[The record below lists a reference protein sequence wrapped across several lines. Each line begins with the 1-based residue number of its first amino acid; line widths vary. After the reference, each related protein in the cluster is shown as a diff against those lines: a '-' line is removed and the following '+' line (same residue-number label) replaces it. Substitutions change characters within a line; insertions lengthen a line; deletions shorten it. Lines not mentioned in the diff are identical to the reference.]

1 MLKVYIDG
9 CCEPN
14 PGGTASSGLVVSR
27 DGQKIYSKGVVIGSG
42 ATFSNNVAEYAGL
55 ISFLM
60 LWHAQEEAVVYSDS
74 QLLIKQMSGEWQA
87 HAGLYLERYQM
98 AKQLSEGKPV
108 SYQWIPRSENTE
120 ADKLSI
126 DALLAVGIK
135 PRRR

>member
-14 PGGTASSGLVVSR
+14 PGGTASYGMVVYR
-27 DGQKIYSKGVVIGSG
+27 DDVRIFSKGVVIGTG
-42 ATFSNNVAEYAGL
+42 AAMSNNVAEYAGL
-55 ISFLM
+55 IAFLM
-60 LWHAQEEAVVYSDS
+60 LWHGQEEAAIHSDS
-74 QLLIKQMSGEWQA
+74 QLLVRQMSGEWKA
-87 HAGLYLERYQM
+87 HAGLYLDYYLKANAM
-98 AKQLSEGKPV
+98 CEGKPITFK
-108 SYQWIPRSENTE
+108 WISREENTE